1 MTSDSGAGEEPSF
14 CGNCGAAVQAGSRTC
29 DICGQPV
36 AGADEQ
42 PGPPPADYIPYCR
55 SCGVGVPW
63 GMGHACQRCGITPLC
78 QLHFRADSGL
88 CLDCAAAPVYVG
100 RAETSY
106 GASGLSCQAC
116 GAAVS
121 PNADFCPNC
130 GQAVFTT
137 LYQTVDYMGFWIR
150 FAAFVADRIITYLI
164 AVLIAFAI
172 GISRTSGESEPVPA
186 EDISVALEN
195 INYSF
200 LLLVWGV
207 SVVYGV
213 LLTGLRGQTLGK
225 MLLRIQVVDANGNIP
240 SWHRIV
246 VRELLGKS
254 VSEIVLWLGY
264 LWVTFDQ
271 RKRGWHDYLGGS
283 YVVRRLRTTGPS
295 NRGF

>member
-130 GQAVFTT
+130 GQAVFTA
-137 LYQTVDYMGFWIR
+137 LYQNVEYMGFWIR
-150 FAAFVADRIITYLI
+150 FAAFVADWIVAYLVTVLI
-164 AVLIAFAI
+164 AVVI
-172 GISRTSGESEPVPA
+172 GISMTSGDVDPEQLQDVSIA
-186 EDISVALEN
+186 IEN
-195 INYSF
+195 FNYSF
-200 LLLVWGV
+200 LLLFWGI
-207 SVVYGV
+207 SAVYCTV
-213 LLTGLRGQTLGK
+213 MTALKGQTLGK
-225 MLLRIQVVDANGNIP
+225 MLLRIQVVDADGNIP
-240 SWHRIV
+240 PWRKAVI
-246 VRELLGKS
+246 RELLRG
-254 VSEIVLWLGY
+254 VILLALLPLGLLY
-264 LWVTFDQ
+264 VWVGFDA
-271 RKRGWHDYLGGS
+271 RKRGPHDYLGGS
-283 YVVRRLRTTGPS
+283 YVVRKQRNTGPS
-295 NRGF
+295 NP